1 MQRLSRY
8 ALLTGG
14 TTLAVWFLT
23 RWVVA
28 LAVNT
33 GGRRSAPMN
42 FEPLANGL
50 GVHLA
55 GLALGVLVGIGIAWF
70 YANYVEDP

>member
-1 MQRLSRY
+1 MQRLSDC

-28 LAVNT
+28 LAIHT
-33 GGRRSAPMN
+33 AGRRTAPMN

-50 GVHLA
+50 GVNLA
-55 GLALGVLVGIGIAWF
+55 GLALRVVVGLGIAWF
-70 YANYVEDP
+70 YTNYVEGL

>member
-1 MQRLSRY
+1 MQRLLRY

-14 TTLAVWFLT
+14 PTLAVWILT

-28 LAVNT
+28 LAVHT

-42 FEPLANGL
+42 FEPLASGL

-55 GLALGVLVGIGIAWF
+55 GLALGVLVGLGVAWF
-70 YANYVEDP
+70 YANYVDDL